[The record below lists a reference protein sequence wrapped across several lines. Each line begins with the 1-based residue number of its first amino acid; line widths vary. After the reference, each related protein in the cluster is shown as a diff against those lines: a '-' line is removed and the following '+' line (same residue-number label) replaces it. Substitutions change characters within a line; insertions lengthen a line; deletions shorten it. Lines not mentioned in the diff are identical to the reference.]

1 MTARFTFMTGRHA
14 TSPVQAPS
22 QPTNELPLLA
32 VAVRV
37 TVTPLVNWAEQ
48 PVAAATP
55 LVIVQLIPA
64 GLEVTVPL
72 PVPPPEMVRALTVVA
87 AALLRSLSRAGS
99 SQAWSR
105 TSDAA
110 AAVTSAAETVSERVV
125 GIGGSG

>member
-1 MTARFTFMTGRHA
+1 M
-14 TSPVQAPS
+14 
-22 QPTNELPLLA
+22 
-32 VAVRV
+32 
-37 TVTPLVNWAEQ
+37 NWAVQ

-87 AALLRSLSRAGS
+87 AALLRSLSRRDLGGRG
-99 SQAWSR
+99 R

-110 AAVTSAAETVSERVV
+110 AAVTSAAETVSERVF